1 MDTFGKSDPFVRL
14 YMLPDKHEVISL
26 VYLSQ
31 AGWASCYSVVQEL
44 KTKVI
49 KKNLNPTFNESF
61 QFKVSLEQVENKVQI

>member
-61 QFKVSLEQVENKVQI
+61 QFKVSLAA

>member
-1 MDTFGKSDPFVRL
+1 M
-14 YMLPDKHEVISL
+14 
-26 VYLSQ
+26 SQ

-61 QFKVSLEQVENKVQI
+61 QFKVSLDPVENKEQI

>member
-26 VYLSQ
+26 VCVSH
-31 AGWASCYSVVQEL
+31 AGWASCHSVVQEL

-61 QFKVSLEQVENKVQI
+61 QFKVSFEHS